1 MDKASD
7 RTRRQRARGLR
18 LPNLALIAGLFINPS
33 SPIAPAG
40 AAAAAVAAR
49 QCLQAPAAP
58 PSPRSLPSP
67 LQVRSEGEH
76 VVLADCVDTAGV
88 LSSQIAYF
96 PGDPGPSPQD
106 VAVVQTKEGQTA
118 LWVNDNTSAL
128 FTTTGVTFT
137 ALIGPHV
144 KDGEFAGIG
153 NNGYGNFSCYQ
164 KYSKDLYKYAKTT
177 CSQVYLC
184 DHSAPPAGW
193 VWDPLANSKGSSNS
207 MSQGTIIGIVV
218 GVVGG
223 VLFLL
228 AATLAIWYFRRSRG
242 ARGGAASR
250 LSSNLLRSGTSSTA
264 AASSDAGE
272 PKSQT
277 QTQTPSEF
285 SSSQHQA
292 VVQQM
297 TGPYEMDGRYRVELA
312 NDNGKYE
319 MDPHG
324 HGSAELDPTPKQQE
338 HATPSAQNQEVSPIT
353 PAQSDS
359 LPQHGGFPPRSPPPQ
374 YAE

>member
-7 RTRRQRARGLR
+7 RTRRQRVLGPR
-18 LPNLALIAGLFINPS
+18 LPNLALIAGLFINAS

-58 PSPRSLPSP
+58 AAPRSPRSLPSP

-106 VAVVQTKEGQTA
+106 VAVVQTEEGQTA

-193 VWDPLANSKGSSNS
+193 VWDPSGSSNS
-207 MSQGTIIGIVV
+207 MSHGTIIGIAV

-228 AATLAIWYFRRSRG
+228 AAALAIWYFRRSRG
-242 ARGGAASR
+242 GRGGAASR
-250 LSSNLLRSGTSSTA
+250 LSSKLLRSGTSSTA

-277 QTQTPSEF
+277 QTPTPSEF
-285 SSSQHQA
+285 SSSQNHQP
-292 VVQQM
+292 VVQKI
-297 TGPYEMDGRYRVELA
+297 TGPYEMDARYRVELA

-324 HGSAELDPTPKQQE
+324 HGSAELDPTPKQ
-338 HATPSAQNQEVSPIT
+338 NQVSPVT
-353 PAQSDS
+353 AAQPDS

>member
-7 RTRRQRARGLR
+7 RTRRQRVLGPR
-18 LPNLALIAGLFINPS
+18 LPNLVLIAGLFINTS

-58 PSPRSLPSP
+58 AAPAAPRSPRSLPSP

-106 VAVVQTKEGQTA
+106 VAVVQTEEGQTA

-193 VWDPLANSKGSSNS
+193 VWDPSGSSNS
-207 MSQGTIIGIVV
+207 MSHGTIIGIAV

-228 AATLAIWYFRRSRG
+228 AAALAIWYFRRSRG
-242 ARGGAASR
+242 GRGGAASR
-250 LSSNLLRSGTSSTA
+250 LSSKLLRSGTSSTA

-277 QTQTPSEF
+277 QTPTPSEF
-285 SSSQHQA
+285 SSSQNHQP
-292 VVQQM
+292 VVQKI
-297 TGPYEMDGRYRVELA
+297 TGPYEMDARYRVELA

-324 HGSAELDPTPKQQE
+324 HGSAELDPTPKQ
-338 HATPSAQNQEVSPIT
+338 NQVSPVT
-353 PAQSDS
+353 AAQPDS